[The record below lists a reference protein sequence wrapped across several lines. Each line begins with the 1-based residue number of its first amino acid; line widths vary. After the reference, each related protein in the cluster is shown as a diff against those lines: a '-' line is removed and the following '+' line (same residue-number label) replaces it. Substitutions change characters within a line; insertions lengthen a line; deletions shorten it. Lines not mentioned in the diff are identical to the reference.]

1 MQLLSTFYA
10 LLFPLVRNIVYIIV
24 VTKCIKLSTLQS
36 LLLGVFSLLP
46 TSNIYAYVPIEQR
59 TYSEH
64 VASLLVVIWKLNRL
78 VTRASVESN
87 IASKFCLR
95 NRSRVDR
102 VRILLMIIIIDIR

>member
-1 MQLLSTFYA
+1 MQLLSTDSTFYA

-24 VTKCIKLSTLQS
+24 VTKYIKLSTLQS

-64 VASLLVVIWKLNRL
+64 VASLLVVIWKLKISDGESIL
-78 VTRASVESN
+78 VSSTTKPIVSAE
-87 IASKFCLR
+87 
-95 NRSRVDR
+95 
-102 VRILLMIIIIDIR
+102 